1 MLSIHN
7 YEGVRAIKIEN
18 TKMLSLKHNGMVKK
32 GFRVIKLVEIAK
44 YIKMS
49 KQSLRKNVKWKY
61 DIKLRMI
68 NLFYPK

>member
-1 MLSIHN
+1 M
-7 YEGVRAIKIEN
+7 
-18 TKMLSLKHNGMVKK
+18 KMLSLKHNGMVKK

-49 KQSLRKNVKWKY
+49 KRSLRKNVKWKY